1 MLAVE
6 FGLMILV
13 SLRHAASRSVHA
25 RPVLSPGCTRRS
37 ARKTRFAGTTLRA
50 TLPES
55 ATLGMEG
62 TSLDYR
68 KSSRF
73 AYAGLQELGLEI
85 PRMTW
90 FDWGGFLA
98 AWVLVGGL
106 IGLLIWLADSAVK
119 RRRGSH
125 QARESPMSDAFANRV
140 ALVTGG
146 SRGIGRSTALR
157 LASEGADVAISYASR
172 VQEAEQVV
180 AEIQALGR
188 KAICVPCNVARP
200 DDVDRLVSQTREQ
213 LGPIDL
219 LAHCGAISNIC
230 DHADL
235 SYELWLETIDVN
247 LNGAFLVVFAVK
259 DEMIARGFGRM
270 VLVSSVAALR
280 PRKMQIH
287 YASSKAGVIALT
299 RCCGE
304 AFAPHNVRVNCVA
317 PGLIETE
324 MAHVLSDE
332 AMKRIVADTPLGRI
346 GQPDEIA
353 SVIRFLLSEESS
365 FMTGETLSASGGRV
379 TLP

>member
-1 MLAVE
+1 
-6 FGLMILV
+6 
-13 SLRHAASRSVHA
+13 
-25 RPVLSPGCTRRS
+25 
-37 ARKTRFAGTTLRA
+37 
-50 TLPES
+50 
-55 ATLGMEG
+55 
-62 TSLDYR
+62 
-68 KSSRF
+68 
-73 AYAGLQELGLEI
+73 
-85 PRMTW
+85 MT
-90 FDWGGFLA
+90 
-98 AWVLVGGL
+98 
-106 IGLLIWLADSAVK
+106 
-119 RRRGSH
+119 
-125 QARESPMSDAFANRV
+125 DAFANRV

-146 SRGIGRSTALR
+146 SRGIGRATALR
-157 LASEGADVAISYASR
+157 VAREGADVAISYASR
-172 VQEAEQVV
+172 TDDARQVV

-188 KAICVPCNVARP
+188 RAICIPCNVARVE
-200 DDVDRLVSQTREQ
+200 DVTRLVSQTREQ

-219 LAHCGAISNIC
+219 LVHCGAISNIA
-230 DHADL
+230 DHTGL

-259 DEMIARGFGRM
+259 DEMIVRGFGRI

-299 RCCGE
+299 RCCAE

-324 MAHVLSDE
+324 MAHVLPDE
-332 AMKRIVADTPLGRI
+332 TMKRIVGETPMGRI

-353 SVIRFLLSEESS
+353 ALIRFLLSEESS